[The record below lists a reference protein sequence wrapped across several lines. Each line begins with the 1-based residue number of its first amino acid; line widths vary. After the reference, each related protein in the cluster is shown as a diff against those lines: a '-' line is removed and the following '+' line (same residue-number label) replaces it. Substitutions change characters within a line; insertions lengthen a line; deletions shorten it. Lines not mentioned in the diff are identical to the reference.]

1 MKPASN
7 QLLNISYKLEILLDI
22 GSSNESFYYLD
33 GNNLGAEVGDIV
45 SVRLRG
51 RLLNGL
57 VISKKNFSTIN
68 NDEANITGGKSIRY
82 LFVESILQKKIIDD
96 SWREWI
102 ESLASFYMV
111 SNLKMFK
118 TAFPPGWIG
127 KYKNFSKGLKDQIW
141 IETKKEFDIK
151 KNGLTKKEFFLM
163 NTLPEKGNWQSELIK
178 SGFNYTLINSM
189 VSKNYLVK
197 SKRKKNI
204 STKLNSFLND
214 RIATKKPNLTNEQKI
229 ALQEFQ
235 TMKPGDVLLL
245 WGETGS
251 GKTEVYM
258 RIAEDQFLKKKSC
271 LILAPE
277 IGLIPQLIDRFS
289 RRFNNVVYEYH
300 SNCSPNHRTEVWK
313 KIINANEPLIVIG
326 TRSAVFL
333 PMKNLG
339 LIIMDE
345 EHDVSYKQDS
355 PMPCYDAR
363 EIAIEIVKRN
373 SAKLIFGSATPSMK
387 TWKKCIFEKN
397 FKLVRM
403 IQRISSNE
411 IPEIRIIDMR
421 DEFKKGNMKIFS
433 NELLQLIPQLR
444 LKKEQAIILIP
455 RRGHSGFLSCRNCG
469 YLINCPNCDVPLSV
483 HLGSQGKKWLSCHW
497 CDHKSRLINRC
508 PDCHSTA
515 FKPFGIGTQR
525 VIEFLNEEFPDLR
538 VLRFD
543 RDTTSGKDGHRDILS
558 KFSKGDAD
566 ILVGTQMLAKGI
578 DIPNITL
585 SVVIAADG
593 LLHRPDI
600 SAEEKSLQLFLQLAG
615 RAGRAQKKGKVIFQT
630 YKPSHPV
637 ISYLKKRD
645 YERFLSE
652 NSRLRKDAN
661 LFPFCTICLLKLS
674 GENYE
679 LTESIAIKLAKYLLN
694 FCEKKNWKLIG
705 PAPSLIAKV
714 GKKFRWQILIHGPE
728 GTKIPLPDRSILWK
742 LIPKNV
748 FLTIDVNPAEL

>member
-7 QLLNISYKLEILLDI
+7 QLLNISYKLEILLDT

-45 SVRLRG
+45 SVKLRG

-57 VISKKNFSTIN
+57 VISKKNFSKIN
-68 NDEANITGGKSIRY
+68 KNESNINVGKSISY
-82 LFVESILQKKIIDD
+82 LFVEDILQKKIIDD

-127 KYKNFSKGLKDQIW
+127 KYRKISQGLKDQIW
-141 IETKKEFDIK
+141 IKTNKEFDIQ
-151 KNGLTKKEFFLM
+151 KNELTKKELFLV
-163 NTLPEKGNWQSELIK
+163 NALSEEGHWQSELIK

-204 STKLNSFLND
+204 NTKLNSFLND
-214 RIATKKPNLTNEQKI
+214 HIATKKPNPTNEQKI
-229 ALQEFQ
+229 AFKEFQ
-235 TMKPGDVLLL
+235 TMKPGDALLL

-258 RIAEDQFLKKKSC
+258 RIAEDQFLKNKSC

-300 SNCSPNHRTEVWK
+300 SNCSSFHRTLVWK
-313 KIINANEPLIVIG
+313 KIINATEPLIVIG

-333 PMKNLG
+333 PIKNLG

-363 EIAIEIVKRN
+363 EIAIEIVKRS
-373 SAKLIFGSATPSMK
+373 SAKLILGSATPSMK

-403 IQRISSNE
+403 IQRISRNE

-433 NELLQLIPQLR
+433 NELLQLLPQLR

-455 RRGHSGFLSCRNCG
+455 RRGHSGFLSCRSCG

-483 HLGSQGKKWLSCHW
+483 HLGSQGKKWLNCHW

-525 VIEFLNEEFPDLR
+525 VIEFLNKEFPELR

-630 YKPSHPV
+630 YKPNHPV
-637 ISYLKKRD
+637 ISYLQKRD
-645 YERFLSE
+645 YERFLIE
-652 NSRLRKDAN
+652 NSRLRKNAN
-661 LFPFCTICLLKLS
+661 LFPFCKICLLKLS

-679 LTESIAIKLAKYLLN
+679 LTESIAMKLAKYLLN

-728 GTKIPLPDRSILWK
+728 GTNIPLPDRSILWK